1 MSNIK
6 SFIETVLKQITKKSL
21 RRTLVSTMVI
31 VGLLPVTLG
40 IFIIYIGSTKVIT
53 NSIGA
58 NFKEIAKGTADKIN
72 IILSKEIE
80 ELHSLAISPD
90 IKETFK
96 RSNQSNLKILDN
108 QASIHL
114 KQFKANKI
122 EKYISITVMDKNGKV
137 VATTDSN
144 YENNLKPKEIAHTD
158 GSYKISDI
166 YFNEKDE
173 KPMMSITIP
182 VKEDS
187 QLIGSLRAILKID
200 TIYRV
205 ILDVQIDKTGHANLV
220 DSEGSIIICPIFP
233 PRSHSISPYLMNL
246 IIVNNPG
253 WAIAAD
259 DAHGGRNSIIGF
271 APVKFLYDSN
281 LKSGKKR
288 WYVFVRQHPDET
300 YLPIYKLLIIVLL
313 SGILMVAILSTLGIY
328 AANKIGR
335 PILLLKEGAELIG
348 KGNFKHRLTIDTGDE
363 ISSLAEEF
371 NHMGEKLMGVYD
383 QLSAEKNKLESIVV
397 SVGNGIIVADD
408 ENKAIMIN
416 PAAEEILGINKTHI
430 IGRSIFPC
438 HGRPEK
444 IGELMGQ
451 PDKLPWFTTYTIG
464 KKTVEIVATSI
475 KSGGKNIGSVMVMRN
490 ITTTKRLEKEL
501 KEYSEHLERMIGDR
515 TKEIKETKDYLQS
528 LLENA
533 NDVIYT
539 VDREG
544 IFTYI
549 NQKIEEW
556 GYRKDELIGQPI
568 FSILTTQ
575 HRGRRFHKSI
585 KEGIKQIYEIE
596 LFNKKGEIRNV
607 VISSSPLMGENEKIS
622 GLLGIARDITEHK
635 KMQHQMNRAEKLAA
649 IGQLATGI
657 AHEINNPLGG
667 MQNCVRTLYSEGD
680 NENVRNRYLPLL
692 EKGLKRIESV
702 IKNLLAFAKEPK
714 FDFSLHSL
722 DEIILETLKLV
733 EYKVKDGN
741 IELKLNLNNNT
752 HRYILDYNYLQQVFL
767 NIIINAIQAMPEE
780 GILSIKSEDEKDNL
794 VVTISDT
801 GIGIPQD
808 NISRIFDPF
817 FTTKDVGIGTGLGLS
832 VSYGIIEK
840 LGGRIEVQSTPN
852 NGAVFTITIPKKYSE
867 ETVEV

>member
-6 SFIETVLKQITKKSL
+6 SFVETVLKQITKKSL
-21 RRTLVSTMVI
+21 RRTLVSTMII

-40 IFIIYIGSTKVIT
+40 IFITYIGSTKVIT

-72 IILSKEIE
+72 IILSKEME
-80 ELHSLAISPD
+80 ELRNLAISPD

-96 RSNQSNLKILDN
+96 RPNQSNLKILDN

-122 EKYISITVMDKNGKV
+122 EEYISITVMDKNGKV
-137 VATTDSN
+137 VAATDSN
-144 YENNLKPKEIAHTD
+144 YEDNTKLKETVYND

-166 YFNEKDE
+166 YFNEKE
-173 KPMMSITIP
+173 KKPMMNITIP
-182 VKEDS
+182 VKEDG
-187 QLIGSLRAILKID
+187 QIIGSLTAIFKID
-200 TIYRV
+200 IIYRI

-233 PRSHSISPYLMNL
+233 PRSHYIGSYLMKL
-246 IIVNNPG
+246 IMADSPG
-253 WAIAAD
+253 WAIAVD

-271 APVKFLYDSN
+271 APINFLYDSD
-281 LKSGKKR
+281 LSPEKKR
-288 WYVFVRQHPDET
+288 WYVFIRQHPDET
-300 YLPIYKLLIIVLL
+300 YSPIYKLLIIVLL
-313 SGILMVAILSTLGIY
+313 SGMLMVAILSTLGVY

-348 KGNFKHRLTIDTGDE
+348 KGKFEHRLTIDTGDE

-371 NHMGEKLMGVYD
+371 NHMGEKLMGVYN
-383 QLSAEKNKLESIVV
+383 QLSAEKNKLESIVA

-408 ENKAIMIN
+408 ENKTTMIN
-416 PAAEEILGINKTHI
+416 PAAEEILGINKTNI
-430 IGRSIFPC
+430 IGKSIFPC

-444 IGELMGQ
+444 IGELMEQ

-475 KSGGKNIGSVMVMRN
+475 RAGERNIGSVMVMRD

-515 TKEIKETKDYLQS
+515 TKETKETKDYLQS

-533 NDVIYT
+533 NDIIYT
-539 VDREG
+539 LDREG

-556 GYRKDELIGQPI
+556 GYRKDELIGHPI

-575 HRGRRFHKSI
+575 HKGRRFHKAI

-607 VISSSPLMGENEKIS
+607 VISSSPLRGENEKII

-657 AHEINNPLGG
+657 AHEINNPLSG

-680 NENVRNRYLPLL
+680 NEKVRKRYLPLL

-702 IKNLLAFAKEPK
+702 IKNLLDFAKEPK
-714 FDFSLHSL
+714 FDFSLNSL

-733 EYKVKDGN
+733 EYKLKDLN
-741 IELKLNLNNNT
+741 IELKLNLNNNN

-767 NIIINAIQAMPEE
+767 NIIINAIQAMPEG
-780 GILSIKSEDEKDNL
+780 GILSINSEDEKDSL
-794 VVTISDT
+794 IVTISDT
-801 GIGIPQD
+801 GIGILQD

-840 LGGRIEVQSTPN
+840 LEGKIEVQSTPS

-867 ETVEV
+867 EMVEV